1 MKLGLFFVK
10 FYVIFWCA
18 LSMPSTITSKENNP
32 PMSLAKVWFIEHATE
47 QTKGTTLIDAEN
59 NSL

>member
-1 MKLGLFFVK
+1 
-10 FYVIFWCA
+10 
-18 LSMPSTITSKENNP
+18 MPSTITSEENNP
-32 PMSLAKVWFIEHATE
+32 PVSLAKVRFIEHATK